1 MDRCGDNFPTL
12 NNPPKHWKGKLFNKL
27 VMKKTIYITIAI
39 IFAIL
44 AVVGYLR
51 FVVGGSEDD
60 WICDNGQWVKHG
72 VPSAPMP
79 TSGCGD
85 GGAAVNKGVA
95 IPPTTSPNQNQFNW
109 STMNQGPYKDSV
121 TYATSTD
128 LLNWTPSNDI
138 LASHASVPGAVMKDG
153 TIFVYFVDVSTDGI
167 KEQLGMV
174 KSTDEGATWSEPTIL
189 TIEGLGDKATADPA
203 AVITD
208 DGQIRL
214 FYFDINEPRLGNLV
228 VEDEFT
234 NKIYSAI
241 SDDGINFTQESGVRL
256 EYQGAFDPDVL
267 WVDGMW
273 YMYTGDLQGNKVNV
287 ATSTDG
293 LTFTHQGT
301 AYEGGAVPDVWHE
314 NGSWYLYTAGI
325 NIATGTDGLT
335 FESSGYDFYDP
346 NSRGTADP
354 SVVKLQ
360 DNMYLMLYK
369 IQKD

>member
-1 MDRCGDNFPTL
+1 
-12 NNPPKHWKGKLFNKL
+12 
-27 VMKKTIYITIAI
+27 MKKTIYITIAVI
-39 IFAIL
+39 IGII

-51 FVVGGSEDD
+51 FVVGGDEDT
-60 WICDNGQWVKHG
+60 WLCENGQWVKHG
-72 VPSAPMP
+72 VPSAPKP
-79 TSGCGD
+79 TSGCGEEEVVTNQK
-85 GGAAVNKGVA
+85 AVPSVE
-95 IPPTTSPNQNQFNW
+95 NQFNW
-109 STMNQGPYKDSV
+109 STMNQGPYRDSV

-138 LASHASVPGAVMKDG
+138 LATHASVPGAVTKDG

-174 KSTDEGATWSEPTIL
+174 KSTDQGKTWTEPTTL

-214 FYFDINEPRLGNLV
+214 YYFDINEPRLGNLV

-241 SDDGINFTQESGVRL
+241 SGDGINFKQENGVRL
-256 EYQGAFDPDVL
+256 EHQGAFDPDVL
-267 WVDGMW
+267 WVDGTW

-287 ATSTDG
+287 ATSADG

-314 NGSWYLYTAGI
+314 DGSWYLYTAGI

-346 NSRGTADP
+346 NSHGTADP

-360 DNMYLMLYK
+360 DGTYIMLYK
-369 IQKD
+369 VQK